1 MAETIIYAAGN
12 PDFYP
17 IEYYD
22 ETTETYE
29 GLMPSIFSAFSE
41 RSDWQIR
48 YYRPEE
54 GDQRKELG
62 KNLQVDLLS
71 GCGEQESFA
80 DCQPVTL
87 LETTAGGKTVSYQ
100 IWVTEAAPEGFA
112 DELQEFAHSLSARE
126 QMGMLLE
133 DVQDGS
139 AAPDHFT
146 ALPAILLG
154 ICLLLAAAVLIVRR
168 RYRKTIRNYQA
179 QLERDP
185 LTGLVNRSSLRKWY
199 ERKINAKN
207 CVLFS
212 VVYFRI
218 KIHRQQAGILAEEEA
233 LRKISELLEPHLST
247 EDVVAR
253 ISDQGIVVL
262 KYSPSSDREAGWV
275 SAAVEKINDY
285 FYRESVTGRQ
295 TVSAGLYPLNT
306 ENSDLDTAMF
316 CARWAA
322 DEAMQQGENVIVF
335 NGKMERQMDEELSL
349 REDIHHALKS
359 DELDLYVQF
368 CLDGRSLDII
378 GGEALVRW
386 DHPQW
391 GLLGPDHFVPLLEKE
406 GLISD
411 MDYYC
416 LDKSCELLKEL
427 AEMGI
432 DDFFLSCN
440 FSRKTFSQEDFAHR
454 ALSIVEKYDIGK
466 NNLIFELTESAD
478 AENRQKLYENLQ
490 EIRKEGIRILLDDFG
505 EGFTSFYDLQEL
517 PADGIKL
524 DKHLT
529 DQIHEEKGRLILQA
543 MIELGHQMGM
553 IMFGEGVEDKKKAD
567 LLSQIGCD
575 VIQGFFFHYPAPVW
589 NIRQRLRQL
598 ARKKIDIPVSAVQRE
613 EMQLKTQE
621 KDKQTASPQAG
632 QKTGAESG
640 VLWRILRQFSR

>member
-1 MAETIIYAAGN
+1 MSSRKFKTEVADLLHLIIHSLYSNKEIFLRELISNASDAI
-12 PDFYP
+12 DKLRYLSLT
-17 IEYYD
+17 D
-22 ETTETYE
+22 EHLK
-29 GLMPSIFSAFSE
+29 GFSFEPRIDISFT
-41 RSDWQIR
+41 
-48 YYRPEE
+48 EE
-54 GDQRKELG
+54 GER
-62 KNLQVDLLS
+62 
-71 GCGEQESFA
+71 
-80 DCQPVTL
+80 TL
-87 LETTAGGKTVSYQ
+87 
-100 IWVTEAAPEGFA
+100 
-112 DELQEFAHSLSARE
+112 
-126 QMGMLLE
+126 
-133 DVQDGS
+133 
-139 AAPDHFT
+139 
-146 ALPAILLG
+146 
-154 ICLLLAAAVLIVRR
+154 
-168 RYRKTIRNYQA
+168 TIRDNGIGMTKEE
-179 QLERDP
+179 LEKKSA
-185 LTGLVNRSSLRKWY
+185 SSLT
-199 ERKINAKN
+199 
-207 CVLFS
+207 
-212 VVYFRI
+212 
-218 KIHRQQAGILAEEEA
+218 EA
-233 LRKISELLEPHLST
+233 LRG
-247 EDVVAR
+247 V
-253 ISDQGIVVL
+253 QG
-262 KYSPSSDREAGWV
+262 
-275 SAAVEKINDY
+275 
-285 FYRESVTGRQ
+285 
-295 TVSAGLYPLNT
+295 
-306 ENSDLDTAMF
+306 
-316 CARWAA
+316 
-322 DEAMQQGENVIVF
+322 
-335 NGKMERQMDEELSL
+335 
-349 REDIHHALKS
+349 
-359 DELDLYVQF
+359 
-368 CLDGRSLDII
+368 LDII

-432 DDFFLSCN
+432 DGFFLSCN

-490 EIRKEGIRILLDDFG
+490 EIRKQGIRILLDDFG

-613 EMQLKTQE
+613 ELQPKTQE
-621 KDKQTASPQAG
+621 KDKQTASPQTR
-632 QKTGAESG
+632 QKSGAENG
-640 VLWRILRQFSR
+640 VLWRILRQFSN